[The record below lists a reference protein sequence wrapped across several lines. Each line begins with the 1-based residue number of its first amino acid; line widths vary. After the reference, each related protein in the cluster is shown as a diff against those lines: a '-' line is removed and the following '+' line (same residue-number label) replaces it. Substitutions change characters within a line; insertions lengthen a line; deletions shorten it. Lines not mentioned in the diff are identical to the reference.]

1 MKLLDKCFSIGN
13 KNKNV
18 FKQSLNR
25 TAYFQK
31 NNKIMNFSITKFSIF
46 SKEIIT
52 NPRKINSFFTRAS
65 YPNDNYALNKTIRKF
80 KSEEIKQNYEDKESE
95 IIKGNKCSKKRKSK
109 IDKTIKKKDFSNQ
122 GNAIVNIFS
131 KSPILAVQSLIEG
144 KDQEK
149 IIESFNQ
156 EKKLYEDIKALLQEG
171 KLNEAAL
178 IINKIIELLM
188 NQELNN
194 FENYNQNNNSA
205 IKLISIENNPEINN
219 KTILKKI
226 QIYKIAL
233 GDIYNILAKTKE
245 SEFHL
250 KNVIYLLEANT
261 EKLADQDRFLLIK
274 LKERLCT
281 SYLDRDDD
289 DFIEEKLGEEC
300 EKLIESNI
308 IFIEKKVALRE
319 IEMQQSIYLNLQKML
334 LENLHFLAMLLKK
347 ENKFKESNVCL
358 LKYLRIKERFPILSQ
373 NLINLEYSVHLNLAL
388 NFNRLKEMDNSV
400 NYLKLAMN
408 YLNDESQ
415 ENFVEAKIMI
425 VDKLSDIYEEQAD
438 IQKLMESLEEKKRL
452 IFMLINL
459 KTESVKEYLVQ
470 EELKNLSTQE
480 THVKEQIENSS
491 NENLSADENLTNLNI
506 ENKNFNKNQNK
517 ISEVSE
523 LSFMNTP
530 LFIDFEDFA
539 LKKDYLSIA
548 KVYEELIELIL
559 ENELQPENFEHY
571 LSEAQK
577 YYNMLQKE
585 EVFAANLNFI
595 LFIKNYDDA
604 KFELALEY
612 GLKILKAI
620 EAFET
625 KFTYV
630 KDPDYFGEFS
640 EEVIDF
646 LQIDESFYEL
656 ETAAQKNYL
665 LKKFTNFDF
674 YGFETKFKMYFYLS
688 KIHKVLNN
696 QEQKAKYQNFSLQVY
711 EEELTKIKNGESEK
725 EISVFYLIDLMSI
738 YENRRISYK
747 LFESFDLIVSKIK
760 LGEIDFLK
768 KDDEELYTKTVY
780 DVFFM
785 KINYLI
791 FEEKFQEAKD
801 TLKVLDKCPLGD
813 KDVKFTEEQR
823 DNLNKTLNLLDLKL
837 KYIE

>member
-18 FKQSLNR
+18 FKQSLNK

-31 NNKIMNFSITKFSIF
+31 NNKLLNFSITKFSIF

-52 NPRKINSFFTRAS
+52 NPRKINSFFNRAYFS
-65 YPNDNYALNKTIRKF
+65 NDNYAFNKTIRKF

-95 IIKGNKCSKKRKSK
+95 IIKENKFSKKKRKSN

-122 GNAIVNIFS
+122 GNAIINIFS
-131 KSPILAVQSLIEG
+131 KSPILAVQSLTEG

-156 EKKLYEDIKALLQEG
+156 EKKLYEEIIALLHEG

-178 IINKIIELLM
+178 IIIKIIELLM

-194 FENYNQNNNSA
+194 FENDNHNNKSA
-205 IKLISIENNPEINN
+205 IKLISIENNPKINN

-233 GDIYNILAKTKE
+233 GDIYNILAKKEE

-261 EKLADQDRFLLIK
+261 EKLTDQDRFLLIR

-289 DFIEEKLGEEC
+289 DFIEEKLSEEC

-388 NFNRLKEMDNSV
+388 NFNSLKEMDNSV

-415 ENFVEAKIMI
+415 ENFVEAKILI
-425 VDKLSDIYEEQAD
+425 VDKLCDIYEEQAY

-452 IFMLINL
+452 IIELINL

-470 EELKNLSTQE
+470 EKLNNLSTQE
-480 THVKEQIENSS
+480 THVKEQIENCT
-491 NENLSADENLTNLNI
+491 NENLTILNI
-506 ENKNFNKNQNK
+506 ENKNFNKNQNQDQNK
-517 ISEVSE
+517 ISE
-523 LSFMNTP
+523 LIDFSFKNTP

-548 KVYEELIELIL
+548 RVYEELIELIL

-595 LFIKNYDDA
+595 LFMKNYDDA
-604 KFELALEY
+604 KFETALEY

-625 KFTYV
+625 KCTYV
-630 KDPDYFGEFS
+630 IDPNYFGEFK
-640 EEVIDF
+640 EEVINF
-646 LQIDESFYEL
+646 LQIDEAFYEL

-665 LKKFTNFDF
+665 LNKFTNFDF
-674 YGFETKFKMYFYLS
+674 YGFETKFKIYFYLS
-688 KIHKVLNN
+688 KIHKALNN
-696 QEQKAKYQNFSLQVY
+696 QEQKAKYQNFALQVY
-711 EEELTKIKNGESEK
+711 EEELKKIKNVESEK

-747 LFESFDLIVSKIK
+747 LFESFDLIVNKIK
-760 LGEIDFLK
+760 VGEIDFLK

-791 FEEKFQEAKD
+791 FEEKFQEAKE

-813 KDVKFTEEQR
+813 KVVKFTEEQR

-837 KYIE
+837 KYIK

>member
-1 MKLLDKCFSIGN
+1 MKLLDKCFSIGD

-65 YPNDNYALNKTIRKF
+65 FSNDNYALNKTIRKF

-95 IIKGNKCSKKRKSK
+95 IIKGNKFSKKRKSK

-388 NFNRLKEMDNSV
+388 NFNSLKEMDNSV

-523 LSFMNTP
+523 LSFKNTP